1 MRTPWKRN
9 LVLVMLASLLAGC
22 ENVLKP
28 EPFLLRCQLEGGS
41 SKTVRV
47 IPRKDEVQELDPRT
61 LDRINTFKPDPNPDP
76 DTAGLVDEITVSIS
90 PQEVRWEVKQH
101 RPQMEWESHS
111 VDLEHLTYTRE
122 IGSFTDLELSSMTM
136 KGTCQRMEERQ
147 SASTSG

>member
-1 MRTPWKRN
+1 MLTAWKRN

-41 SKTVRV
+41 SKIFRV
-47 IPRKDEVQELDPRT
+47 IPRKDEVQELHPRT
-61 LDRINTFKPDPNPDP
+61 LDMINRFKMDPIPDP
-76 DTAGLVDEITVSIS
+76 DAVGLVDEITVSIS
-90 PQEVRWEVKQH
+90 PREVRWEVKQY
-101 RPQMEWESHS
+101 RPQMAWESHS

-122 IGSFTDLELSSMTM
+122 IGSFTDLEPSALTM

>member
-1 MRTPWKRN
+1 MLTPWKRN

-22 ENVLKP
+22 DKFLKP
-28 EPFLLRCQLEGGS
+28 EPFLLRCKLEGGL
-41 SKTVRV
+41 SKAFRV

-61 LDRINTFKPDPNPDP
+61 LDMINRFKTDPNPDP
-76 DTAGLVDEITVSIS
+76 DAKGLVDESTVSIS
-90 PQEVRWEVKQH
+90 PREVRWEVKQY
-101 RPQMEWESHS
+101 RPQIEWESHS

-122 IGSFTDLELSSMTM
+122 IGSFTDLEPSSMTM